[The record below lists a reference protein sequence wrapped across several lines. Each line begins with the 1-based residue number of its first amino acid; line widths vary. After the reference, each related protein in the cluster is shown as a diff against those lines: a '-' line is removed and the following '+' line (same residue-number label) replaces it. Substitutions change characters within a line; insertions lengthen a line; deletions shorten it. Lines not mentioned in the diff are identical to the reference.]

1 MSRLA
6 PLLAALL
13 LTPLAAEE
21 APPAGRLGSAEFRP
35 SPERPFGWR
44 GDGSG
49 RYLGATP
56 VTEWSPTKNIRWTA
70 VVGKSYSSPVVT
82 DKLVLALS
90 EPDLLICLDRAD
102 GKEKWRMKVTS
113 ADLQDAAE
121 KETADQ
127 YLAKDTG
134 HTAAT
139 PVTDGAT
146 VYAAFANGIVR
157 AATLEGKTK
166 WTAFVEA
173 RQNTAYGRSSSP
185 ILVAGKLILHMTNLY
200 AFDPATGK
208 RLWVNEEAKCQYGTP
223 ACLRQG
229 KVDLI
234 VTCAGDVIR
243 CDDGKKVNDQ
253 IGNTSN
259 SSPVAMDGLIYFGEK
274 DVRAIKL
281 GAEFKDESVWNGEI
295 MGDVFGSPLLH
306 GGLLYTVS
314 GKGDLIAF
322 DAGKK
327 GATEPVIDM
336 RPLFGDDV
344 GAQPILYSSVTL
356 AGKYLFVSSNLG
368 DIVVLEATKEAK
380 VVAKNRIKDGSG
392 ASPVF
397 SGRDLF
403 LRDGDRLLCIG
414 N

>member
-1 MSRLA
+1 MRLLA
-6 PLLAALL
+6 PLFAALL
-13 LTPLAAEE
+13 LTPTAAEE
-21 APPAGRLGSAEFRP
+21 APAPPLGSAEFRP
-35 SPERPFGWR
+35 TPGHPFGWR

-49 RYLGATP
+49 RYPGATP
-56 VTEWSPTKNIRWTA
+56 VTEWSATKNVRWN
-70 VVGKSYSSPVVT
+70 VEVGKSYSSPVVT
-82 DKLVLALS
+82 DKLVLVTS
-90 EPDLLICLDRAD
+90 EPNLLICLDRAD

-113 ADLQDAAE
+113 ADLADPAA
-121 KETADQ
+121 KEAADQ
-127 YLAKDTG
+127 YQAKDTG
-134 HTAAT
+134 FTAAT

-157 AATLEGKTK
+157 AASLDGKAK
-166 WTAFVEA
+166 WTAFIEA

-223 ACLRQG
+223 AVLRQG
-229 KVDLI
+229 NLDLI

-243 CDDGKKVNDQ
+243 AEDGKNLNSQ
-253 IGNTSN
+253 IGNTAN
-259 SSPVAMDGLIYFGEK
+259 SSPVVQDGLIYFGEK
-274 DVRAIKL
+274 DVRAIRL

-314 GKGDLIAF
+314 GRGDLIAF

-327 GATEPVIDM
+327 GSAEPVIEP

-356 AGKYLFVSSNLG
+356 AGKYLFASSLMG
-368 DIVVLEATKEAK
+368 DIIVLEATKEAK
-380 VVAKNRIKDGSG
+380 VVAKNKIKDGSG

-414 N
+414 P